1 MERTLLA
8 VERDPHGWNVL
19 VCGKR
24 IDHYATWSAAIEAAS
39 SFARIRHDATGEPT
53 GVRVPMGQGEVVLM
67 QVCG

>member
-8 VERDPHGWNVL
+8 VERDTSGWNVL
-19 VCGKR
+19 VRGKR
-24 IDHYATWSAAIEAAS
+24 IEHYATWSAAVDAAS

-53 GVRVPMGQGEVVLM
+53 GVRMAMGHGEVVLM